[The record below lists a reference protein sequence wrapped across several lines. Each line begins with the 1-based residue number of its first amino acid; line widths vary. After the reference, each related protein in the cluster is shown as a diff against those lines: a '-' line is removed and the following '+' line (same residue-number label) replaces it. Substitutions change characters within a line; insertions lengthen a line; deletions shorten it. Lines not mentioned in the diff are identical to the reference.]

1 MAKEDDLIEILETF
15 EYPVF
20 RQGSMSEDEAYPDT
34 FFTFWNT
41 SEDEHSPY
49 DDDTIIVEYN
59 FDIYVYSNDPE
70 RAYSLLS
77 DARSKL
83 KQAGW
88 IIMSRGYDVE
98 SDQSSHIGRGMAIA
112 YLETLSINQGGQ
124 NNA

>member
-1 MAKEDDLIEILETF
+1 MAKEDDLIAILSQYK
-15 EYPVF
+15 YPVF
-20 RQGSMSEDEAYPDT
+20 RQGSMSEDEAYPNT

-70 RAYSLLS
+70 LAYSLLS
-77 DARSKL
+77 DARSEL
-83 KQAGW
+83 KKAGW

-112 YLETLSINQGGQ
+112 YLETLSTNQGGQ